1 MTDIRLLVFARAP
14 EEGSIKTRLIP
25 ALGKAGAAAL
35 YRHLLE
41 NQLRQVAGDLHIELW
56 CTPDTGHPH
65 FAAVAARHG
74 LTLHAQ
80 RGETLGERMHHALA
94 DALQRSDGA
103 LLIGSDLPTMDH
115 AVLQDARDA
124 LQHNDVVLVPA
135 EDGGYGLIGLRQ
147 ADSLLFE
154 DIPWGTAQVLEATR
168 ARLRRRN
175 VRWAELPPVWD
186 VDRPEDLLRLRRLPG
201 WDAVLDGLVK

>member
-1 MTDIRLLVFARAP
+1 
-14 EEGSIKTRLIP
+14 
-25 ALGKAGAAAL
+25 
-35 YRHLLE
+35 
-41 NQLRQVAGDLHIELW
+41 
-56 CTPDTGHPH
+56 
-65 FAAVAARHG
+65 
-74 LTLHAQ
+74 
-80 RGETLGERMHHALA
+80 
-94 DALQRSDGA
+94 
-103 LLIGSDLPTMDH
+103 LIGSDLPTLDH

-175 VRWAELPPVWD
+175 MRWAELPPVWD

-201 WDAVLDGLVK
+201 WDALLDGLVK